1 MILNTFLVLGIV
13 LDTVTWCVATH
24 FTDLRSYIGFTG
36 MSSHGLPGQGKHLV
50 VFQPSSFTALD
61 HNFFSDHLVCGILS
75 RSSTWVAGTYVLG
88 PRCTASEDALARSEF
103 GSQEAGT
110 QTSFL
115 I

>member
-36 MSSHGLPGQGKHLV
+36 MSSHDLPGQGKHLV
-50 VFQPSSFTALD
+50 E
-61 HNFFSDHLVCGILS
+61 FFSPLLLQHWIITFSVI
-75 RSSTWVAGTYVLG
+75 
-88 PRCTASEDALARSEF
+88 
-103 GSQEAGT
+103 
-110 QTSFL
+110 